1 LDNKVIRNWSRSCHG
16 FATKWETKAA
26 ILRMHSD
33 EISTRLA
40 AKKLHLECYVYR
52 EVVKFKEEEER
63 HRRELAGVKI
73 PAYVMDVNSCI

>member
-1 LDNKVIRNWSRSCHG
+1 
-16 FATKWETKAA
+16 
-26 ILRMHSD
+26 MHSD